1 MDVEETK
8 EALETTGVVE
18 ERLPLT
24 DTMKRTLTLLWTDR
38 TASEVAMN
46 ELVRMFV
53 AQAGVTGTEFQ
64 LDLDSGVV
72 IVKSPNL
79 A

>member
-24 DTMKRTLTLLWTDR
+24 DTMKRTLTLL
-38 TASEVAMN
+38 
-46 ELVRMFV
+46 LVERGEIDAALNDLIRMFV